1 MTFASTPFQ
10 IGVMIGT
17 ELARERFAKSGK
29 KDGGHIINIA
39 SVAGE
44 GSFVVGETQYVRNL
58 GVYIHKCVTLNC
70 CQAWSPLHSVLTA
83 PVTLWPSMV
92 LSH

>member
-10 IGVMIGT
+10 IGVMIGE
-17 ELARERFAKSGK
+17 ELAREKFAKSGK

-44 GSFVVGETQYVRNL
+44 GSLVVGETQ
-58 GVYIHKCVTLNC
+58 
-70 CQAWSPLHSVLTA
+70 
-83 PVTLWPSMV
+83 
-92 LSH
+92 